1 MPRNKILIAL
11 VVCALMLGNLSMS
24 ASASEQNNAVISLK
38 ALKSEFV
45 GTSALS
51 EWNSNVKERAFARI
65 DISIPANTIT
75 AAKSQ
80 SFSLEAGEVVRIN
93 CSYSPMSASVDFGLL
108 APDGHFYYERV
119 TSGDINKAIQVD
131 ERGTYI
137 LAVRNNSSDTV
148 SVVGFVHY

>member
-11 VVCALMLGNLSMS
+11 VVCAFMLGNLSMS

-38 ALKSEFV
+38 ELKSEVV

-108 APDGHFYYERV
+108 APDGYFYYERV

-131 ERGTYI
+131 ERGTYV